1 MYGSGFRGT
10 VVILAHITA
19 QVSVS
24 QLLVTSWKNKASQLH
39 LFALAPVAHLDRAS
53 VYGTEG
59 RGFESLQAH
68 HPRSKCRDAAKVKI
82 STTPLRLKPPLLGS
96 LRFFI
101 SPPDDIYIFGGRI
114 GFFAFSWL
122 G

>member
-1 MYGSGFRGT
+1 MDRKQASLSLIWSFWDAKSCQSLNWMYGSGFRGT

-68 HPRSKCRDAAKVKI
+68 HPRSKCRDAAKVKNLNYTATAEA
-82 STTPLRLKPPLLGS
+82 SAP
-96 LRFFI
+96 
-101 SPPDDIYIFGGRI
+101 
-114 GFFAFSWL
+114 W
-122 G
+122 